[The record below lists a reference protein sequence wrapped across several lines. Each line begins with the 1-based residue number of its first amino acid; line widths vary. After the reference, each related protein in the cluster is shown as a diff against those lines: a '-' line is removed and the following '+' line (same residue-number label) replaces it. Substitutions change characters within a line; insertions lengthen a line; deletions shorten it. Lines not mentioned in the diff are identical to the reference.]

1 MAPTFYRREL
11 PSTAVSFSSSEGRKI
26 FESAMSLGGTFTF
39 FALIEQLQTQPEP
52 AYCGLTTLVIVLN
65 ALAVD
70 PRRLWKGPWRWYDE
84 RFLNCCVDLE
94 KVKETGISFDTFACL
109 AKCQGLGV
117 EATRGSDS
125 TVDEFR
131 EVIKRICTSS
141 SPSDCTHPTS
151 FLIVSYTR
159 KVIGQTGTGHF
170 SPVGAY
176 DEASDSVLLLDTA
189 RFKYGPHWVKVEL
202 LFEALSPPDPS
213 TGKSRGYMILSYDGV
228 DVESD
233 CRLQSKHLAHLPRSL
248 LFRPQITN
256 SVREY
261 KQFLET
267 ETDKNQGEINF
278 QSVVSFWT
286 QNYSNDTFVRQ
297 LIKSQLKPV
306 DSDEIKMVESLQ
318 DLVKATVNETILDT
332 NLTFK
337 RQECTTASN
346 ECCSA
351 STQSLSQRYIQF
363 STIESIFVV
372 YLASLSKET
381 RQRIVTNT
389 MQRSRKFDDYVGDQ
403 LLAEIE
409 LISYAI
415 DASDMESIV

>member
-1 MAPTFYRREL
+1 M
-11 PSTAVSFSSSEGRKI
+11 
-26 FESAMSLGGTFTF
+26 
-39 FALIEQLQTQPEP
+39 
-52 AYCGLTTLVIVLN
+52 
-65 ALAVD
+65 
-70 PRRLWKGPWRWYDE
+70 
-84 RFLNCCVDLE
+84 
-94 KVKETGISFDTFACL
+94 KETGISFDTFASL

-131 EVIKRICTSS
+131 KVVKRICTSL

-189 RFKYGPHWVKVEL
+189 RFKYGPHWVKLEL
-202 LFEALSPPDPS
+202 LFEALIPLDPS
-213 TGKSRGYMILSYDGV
+213 TGKSRGYMILSYDGL

-233 CRLQSKHLAHLPRSL
+233 CRLQSKHLAHLPRSV
-248 LFRPQITN
+248 LFRPQISN

-261 KQFLET
+261 KQFLKT
-267 ETDKNQGEINF
+267 EGEKNQGEIDF
-278 QSVVSFWT
+278 QSVASFWT
-286 QNYSNDTFVRQ
+286 QNYTNDTFVWQ

-318 DLVKATVNETILDT
+318 ELVKAMVDETILDT
-332 NLTFK
+332 NLTLT
-337 RQECTTASN
+337 RQECTTANN
-346 ECCSA
+346 ECCSS
-351 STQSLSQRYIQF
+351 STQSLSQRYIKIRP
-363 STIESIFVV
+363 IEYIFIV

-381 RQRIVTNT
+381 QQRIVTNT
-389 MQRSRKFDDYVGDQ
+389 MRRSRMYNDTVGDQ

-415 DASDMESIV
+415 DASDMESVA